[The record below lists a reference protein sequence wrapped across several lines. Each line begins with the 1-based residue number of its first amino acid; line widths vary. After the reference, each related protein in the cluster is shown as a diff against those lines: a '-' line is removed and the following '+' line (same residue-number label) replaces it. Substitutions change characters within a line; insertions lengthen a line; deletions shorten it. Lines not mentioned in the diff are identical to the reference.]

1 MTKEKIE
8 LEYDIRSAPG
18 ILYNRLVT
26 PGGLAEW
33 FADNVK
39 INDHIYTFVWEGS
52 EEEAEMLQSIEGESV
67 RFKWVDDDEEESYF
81 EFKIKIDSLTG
92 DIALIVT
99 DFAEPDEVNETTNL
113 WDKQIGKL
121 KLILGS

>member
-8 LEYDIRSAPG
+8 LEYNIRSAPG

-33 FADNVK
+33 FADNVM
-39 INDHIYTFVWEGS
+39 ISDSMYTFVWEGS
-52 EEEAEMLQSIEGESV
+52 EEEAELLQTQDGEAV
-67 RFKWVDDDEEESYF
+67 RFKWVDDDEEETYF

-99 DFAEPDEVNETTNL
+99 DFADEDEVNETINL
-113 WDKQIGKL
+113 WDKQVGKL